1 MSCRQSDAGVR
12 RLFTI
17 LVVATLL
24 PPVSIG
30 RAAQAGPKEDP
41 KADVPAQAKTKPSIP
56 AVVPKAPQE
65 STPAKPTPKD
75 ASARQPQAPPQPA
88 SPAAPLERS
97 DLEAFFDGALGL
109 QVDDKHIAGAVVAVV
124 VGDKVVF
131 QKGYGY
137 ADVEARR
144 KVDPETTMFRV
155 GSITKTFTW
164 TAVMQLVEQGKLNLD
179 TDVNKYLKD
188 FQVPA
193 TFNEPVTLKSCMTHT
208 PGFEDSV
215 IGLFAHKADAI
226 KPLAQ
231 VLHDQFP
238 TRVRPPGVLTSY
250 SNHATALSGLVVASV
265 AGKSWEEYVEDSILK
280 PLGMKH
286 TLVRQP
292 PKDKLPATMSNGYK
306 WQDGRFK
313 EVGFEYI
320 ADAPAGT
327 MAASAGDIARFL
339 IAHMNDGQYQGARI
353 LKPETARL
361 MREPLFR
368 NDPKVDAMCYG
379 FWEQHD
385 NGQRVLQH
393 GGATLVF
400 FSLAAMIPDKHIGL
414 FISCNTNTGAGQQA
428 EILTT
433 FLKHYFPQPDP
444 PRPKPKADFAQTGK
458 RFAGEYAST
467 RYSHTTYAKLVE
479 LMQTDDVHVNDD
491 GTITLST
498 PAGAR
503 RFVEVEPLV
512 FQQLDGDRRIVF
524 RADEKGTITHL
535 FPAYAAAVALE
546 RHEWYQRIDFHKALL
561 AASLVLFASAV
572 LIWPAI
578 GFATRGLTSPTIRRS
593 RVSGLASVIGFL
605 LSAACLAVVAGVLV
619 GMSDSEEV
627 AFGTPATLKW
637 VLAVPQVCVALAA
650 LTLVFCLVAWK
661 QRYWRFS
668 GRLHYTLVALA
679 GVGFCWFTYYWNL
692 LHFGAVSQL

>member
-1 MSCRQSDAGVR
+1 M
-12 RLFTI
+12 
-17 LVVATLL
+17 LL
-24 PPVSIG
+24 SPASIG
-30 RAAQAGPKEDP
+30 RGAQSGPKEGP
-41 KADVPAQAKTKPSIP
+41 KGDAPAQAKVTPTKPEAAAKGPSNLAPGKQAPKQPSQPVTNLSP
-56 AVVPKAPQE
+56 A
-65 STPAKPTPKD
+65 KD
-75 ASARQPQAPPQPA
+75 ASGTQPQDPQPA
-88 SPAAPLERS
+88 APSLVPLERS
-97 DLEAFFDGALGL
+97 NLEAFFDGVLGYQL
-109 QVDDKHIAGAVVAVV
+109 DERHIAGAVVTVV
-124 VGDKVVF
+124 VGDQVVF
-131 QKGYGY
+131 EKGYGY

-164 TAVMQLVEQGKLNLD
+164 TAVMQLVEQGKLDLD

-193 TFNEPVTLKSCMTHT
+193 TFNEPVTLRHCMTHT

-215 IGLFAHKADAI
+215 IGLFSRKADAV

-238 TRVRPPGVLTSY
+238 TRIRPPGVLTAY
-250 SNHATALSGLVVASV
+250 SNHATALAGMVVTSV
-265 AGKSWEEYVEDSILK
+265 AGKSWEEYVEESILK
-280 PLGMKH
+280 PLGMQH

-292 PKDKLPATMSNGYK
+292 AKDKLPATMSNGYK
-306 WQDGRFK
+306 WEDGRFK

-339 IAHMNDGQYQGARI
+339 IAHMNDGQYHGARI
-353 LKPETARL
+353 LKPETARR

-379 FWEQHD
+379 FWEQHE

-400 FSLAAMIPDKHIGL
+400 FSLAAMIPDKRVGL
-414 FISCNTNTGAGQQA
+414 FISCNTDKGAGQQMDV
-428 EILTT
+428 LTA

-444 PRPKPKADFAQTGK
+444 PRPKPGADFAKAGK
-458 RFAGEYAST
+458 RFEGEYSST
-467 RYSHTTYAKLVE
+467 RYSHTTYAKLVD
-479 LMQTDDVHVNDD
+479 LLQTDGVSVNDD
-491 GTITLST
+491 GTITLRT
-498 PAGAR
+498 PAGAQR
-503 RFVEVEPLV
+503 YVEVEPLV
-512 FQQLDGDRRIVF
+512 FQQLDGNRRVVF
-524 RADEKGTITHL
+524 RADENGKITHL

-546 RHEWYQRIDFHKALL
+546 RHEWYQRADFQIALL
-561 AASLVLFASAV
+561 AATMALFASAV
-572 LIWPAI
+572 FIWPAI
-578 GFATRGLTSPTIRRS
+578 AFATRGLNSPAIRRTPA
-593 RVSGLASVIGFL
+593 SGLASVVGFL
-605 LSAACLAVVAGVLV
+605 LSATCLAVVVGVLV
-619 GMSDSEEV
+619 GMMEPEEV
-627 AFGTPATLKW
+627 AFGTPPALKW
-637 VLAVPQVCVALAA
+637 VLAIPQVCVALTA
-650 LTLVFCLVAWK
+650 LAVVFCLIAWK

-692 LHFGAVSQL
+692 LHFGAVSV